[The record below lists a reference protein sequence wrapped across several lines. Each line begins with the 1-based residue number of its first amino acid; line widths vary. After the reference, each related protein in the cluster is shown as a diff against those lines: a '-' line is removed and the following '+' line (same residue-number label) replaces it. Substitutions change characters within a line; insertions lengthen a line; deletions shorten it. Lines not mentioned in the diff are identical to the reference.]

1 MDAAVAR
8 FAADGQMS
16 DEESEEFSEL
26 LSTVRQAIEDTQS
39 LTEEIY
45 TQANAAVA
53 AVPELEESVLRT
65 KRLMKAVD
73 EAIQREQEAQAAV
86 DAANQNVLT
95 LSQVA
100 TQRADEIQTLST
112 EYRADGE
119 VTADEQAQMDAW
131 NAELTQLSE

>member
-1 MDAAVAR
+1 M
-8 FAADGQMS
+8 
-16 DEESEEFSEL
+16 
-26 LSTVRQAIEDTQS
+26 
-39 LTEEIY
+39 EI
-45 TQANAAVA
+45 Q
-53 AVPELEESVLRT
+53 ESVLRT